1 MALSIG
7 WALGQIILA
16 IICLF
21 LINWRVIFLITVVPL
36 AVLLFM
42 TYRHVRDSPRFC
54 VSKHEFATAKT
65 ILLEIGQINDRNPG
79 GFELKEQ
86 LEFNSKIDNYRN
98 IMQGG
103 QFSSRQVHPSY
114 LSLFRF
120 NSIRIRVLFVSIIWS
135 VVSLSYFISAK
146 SQLNPQ
152 KSYTFNL
159 AFAGI
164 IEIIAYLSSVATNIN
179 LKRLFVLTRLIVVS
193 AAVHLCFYFVQPQ
206 KTHSGVAKVGI
217 FLL

>member
-16 IICLF
+16 IVCIF
-21 LINWRVIFLITVVPL
+21 LINWRVIFLMTVIPL
-36 AVLLFM
+36 AILL
-42 TYRHVRDSPRFC
+42 YLINAHVKDSPRFC
-54 VSKHEFATAKT
+54 VSKHEFASAK
-65 ILLEIGQINDRNPG
+65 LVLMEIAGINGQNPG
-79 GFELKEQ
+79 GFELKEE
-86 LEFNSKIDNYRN
+86 LEFNSKLDNYRE

-103 QFSSRQVHPSY
+103 QFSSRQVHHSY
-114 LSLFRF
+114 FSLFRF
-120 NSIRIRVLFVSIIWS
+120 NSIRIRVVFVSVIWS

-164 IEIIAYLSSVATNIN
+164 I
-179 LKRLFVLTRLIVVS
+179 
-193 AAVHLCFYFVQPQ
+193 
-206 KTHSGVAKVGI
+206 
-217 FLL
+217 